1 MKTDVKAAAIAAKQY
16 LISLWETMGNLDIQD
31 LRVEEVE
38 LSEDDQS
45 WLITLGFTRP
55 ADRLEDPLGEVLE
68 TSRYR
73 REYKIFK
80 VDAETSQV
88 KSMKIRQV

>member
-55 ADRLEDPLGEVLE
+55 DR
-68 TSRYR
+68 
-73 REYKIFK
+73 
-80 VDAETSQV
+80 
-88 KSMKIRQV
+88 